1 MSDVDQF
8 VREFFGPGNEFDLPA
23 GWRLNER
30 FSRVAPFI
38 EDVAAVP
45 GRPVL
50 LPRRQGRRW
59 FVLAKAFGAPMG
71 RRLIEALTAF
81 VGPTYA
87 HFNPTPAVPRRDD
100 PVEMALE
107 GLGDGPMWRL
117 EIPHEKWQAAW
128 HALRLLRGVW
138 HERPTRTVEELV
150 PVGRLLRD
158 FRIALLSGDE
168 QLSAVYLQRLVAS
181 GAFDATNT
189 AFLRIR
195 RHDALGFP
203 ERALDGAEVDDLFR
217 IRLPAAIR
225 ETMLVAVHRRHLVA
239 AAAGRD
245 VDAARDVLLRYPQY
259 ASLLGGPSQV
269 RRPEARSAL
278 LTLALAYPTSADL
291 ETLRVALADADDP
304 WLIALRERLPA
315 SAPTRAKP
323 GINTIRDL
331 IDEGAFEQAW
341 RALSGLPDGV
351 VRDRLAVHC
360 ALGLADAVRSA
371 DLYQALNARGPDY
384 LSQVLPQDWQRE
396 AWQHHLDGLGLR
408 HDRVPANWVEFIERV
423 AAGEDLSGLSRNLD
437 EIAHQW
443 PVIDDRSIAAA
454 IAQIPPESHA
464 VTTILDALP
473 LLLDALGEQRAGIS
487 SGVAISLI
495 LLSEEFNEAALAS
508 LTVALRSFLLAA
520 PNAAEYR
527 EAISS
532 LSDFAP
538 QMVQVR
544 TVDRVL
550 DLVDLLLAGP
560 AVEPGTRATVCQDLL
575 ARVRDLGRRLTPA
588 QIILAGELSLDAGLN
603 LAWPSLI
610 ATGEL
615 EAGRSLRAD
624 ARTILLYSLQQRVLD
639 RVRAALRQLAP
650 ALTVHTSS
658 DHDGSDRLKDQS
670 QASDIALLAT
680 RRATHAATGF
690 IERWVGGTVV
700 YVPGAGSASMLHA
713 ALESLRQPA

>member
-1 MSDVDQF
+1 MSKVDQF
-8 VREFFGPGNEFDLPA
+8 VLEFFGPGNDFNLPD
-23 GWRLNER
+23 GWRLDER
-30 FSRVAPFI
+30 FSRVTPFI
-38 EDVAAVP
+38 EDVAVVP

-50 LPRRQGRRW
+50 LPRRQGKRW
-59 FVLAKAFGAPMG
+59 FVLAKAFGTPMG
-71 RRLIEALTAF
+71 CRLAEALAAF

-87 HFNPTPAVPRRDD
+87 RFNPAPAVPRRDD

-107 GLGDGPMWRL
+107 SLGNGPMWRL
-117 EIPHEKWQAAW
+117 EILPEKWQAAW

-138 HERPTRTVEELV
+138 HERPVRTVEEFK

-189 AFLRIR
+189 TFLRIR
-195 RHDALGFP
+195 RHGALGFP

-225 ETMLVAVHRRHLVA
+225 ETMLAAVHRRHLVVA
-239 AAAGRD
+239 SADGD
-245 VDAARDVLLRYPQY
+245 VDAARDVLLQYPQY

-269 RRPEARSAL
+269 RHREARSAL
-278 LTLALAYPTSADL
+278 LALALTYPTSADL
-291 ETLRVALADADDP
+291 ETLLVAFADADDP
-304 WLIALRERLPA
+304 WLLALRERLPA
-315 SAPTRAKP
+315 PALTEAEP

-331 IDEGAFEQAW
+331 IDDGAFEQAW
-341 RALSGLPDGV
+341 RALAALPAGI

-360 ALGLADAVRSA
+360 VLGLADAVRSTEIC
-371 DLYQALNARGPDY
+371 QTLNAHGPDY
-384 LSQVLPQDWQRE
+384 LSQVLPQSWQRE
-396 AWQHHLDGLGLR
+396 AWQYHLDGLGLR
-408 HDRVPANWVEFIERV
+408 RDRVPADWVEFIEGV
-423 AAGEDLSGLSRNLD
+423 ATGEDLSGLSRNLD

-443 PVIDDRSIAAA
+443 PVIDDPSVAAA
-454 IAQIPPESHA
+454 IAQIPPESPA
-464 VTTILDALP
+464 VSTILDALP
-473 LLLDALGEQRAGIS
+473 LLLDALGEQRAGRS

-508 LTVALRSFLLAA
+508 LTLALRSFLIAA

-527 EAISS
+527 EAVSS

-538 QMVQVR
+538 QLVQVR

-560 AVEPGTRATVCQDLL
+560 AVEPGTRAMVCQDLL
-575 ARVRDLGRRLTPA
+575 ARVRDLGRRLTPP
-588 QIILAGELSLDAGLN
+588 QIILASELSLEAGLD
-603 LAWPSLI
+603 LAWPSLTP
-610 ATGEL
+610 AEQETGTD
-615 EAGRSLRAD
+615 LRTD
-624 ARTILLYSLQQRVLD
+624 VRTVLLYSLQERVLD
-639 RVRAALRQLAP
+639 RVQAALLQLAP
-650 ALTVHTSS
+650 LLTVHTSS

-690 IERWVGGTVV
+690 IERWARGKVV

-713 ALESLRQPA
+713 ALETLRAAT